1 MTSLDPGHPTPDSVD
16 RALDDVYAAG
26 TVEDEHGHRR
36 PIEPVG
42 VSKAQG
48 AGLRD
53 LVASERCSHTLE
65 TGFGLGLSA
74 AHIAAGLLRSGGTA
88 PRHLAIDPTTREV
101 LGNAGW
107 KLMERLAL
115 TGLVELI
122 EEESQVALPR
132 LMSAGLRLDLAF
144 VDGDHR
150 FDPAFVD
157 LYFVSRMVRPRGLI
171 VVDDMWMPAV
181 RMAVSFFIRN
191 IDAELV
197 SDALPGGF
205 AWKRRR
211 PFSTGAPPGRGD
223 TAVLRMPPEHVER
236 PWDHFVPF

>member
-1 MTSLDPGHPTPDSVD
+1 MRGLEHPKPDSVD
-16 RALDDVYAAG
+16 RALDEVYAAG
-26 TVEDEHGHRR
+26 GIQDEQGQLR

-42 VSKAQG
+42 ITRVQG
-48 AGLRD
+48 TGLRD
-53 LVASERCSHTLE
+53 LVASERCSATLE

-74 AHIAAGLLRSGGTA
+74 AHIAAGLLHA
-88 PRHLAIDPTTREV
+88 CEANPRHVAIDPTTRRV
-101 LGNAGW
+101 FGNAGW
-107 KLMERLAL
+107 ALMQRLGL
-115 TGLVELI
+115 THLVELV

-132 LMSAGLRLDLAF
+132 LMSEGLRVDLAF

-157 LYFVSRMVRPRGLI
+157 IYFVSRMVRAGGLI

-181 RMAVSFFIRN
+181 RTAVAFFVRN

-197 SDALPGGF
+197 PDAIPDSF

-211 PFSTGAPPGRGD
+211 PFSTGPPPGRGS
-223 TAVLRMPPEHVER
+223 TAVLRMPAEHVER